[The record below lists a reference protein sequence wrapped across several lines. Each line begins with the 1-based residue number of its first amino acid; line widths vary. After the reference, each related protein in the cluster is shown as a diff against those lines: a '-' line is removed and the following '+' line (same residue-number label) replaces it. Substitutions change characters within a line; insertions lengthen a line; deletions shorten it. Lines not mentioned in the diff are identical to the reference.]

1 MYGENSCRFFFQKRE
16 GKRQFVRPRLKQ
28 EDNIKNYLKG
38 TGLDCVNW
46 INLAGDMDEYCEV
59 LDNVMDLNVP

>member
-1 MYGENSCRFFFQKRE
+1 MYGEKFMKVFFQKHE

-38 TGLDCVNW
+38 VGLDCVKW
-46 INLAGDMDEYCEV
+46 LNLAGDRDEYCEV
-59 LDNVMDLNVP
+59 VDYVMDLNVP